1 MQKLYKIEI
10 FDNAFNLVG
19 HSAILEPEV
28 VYDYISMSTTSSACL
43 DELPNIRQYQL
54 AHITDNDGQ
63 ITFQGIVYGFV
74 QEKKALMQVILKPL
88 LSLTDRDFSTAGYLT
103 TYSTVE
109 GWIEHFLKTTYQGNE
124 NVPASYTTIE
134 IHTTTQT
141 TLSSDTNAA
150 TGPTMNMYDFI
161 VSALQSYSV
170 IVHAWFDPQS
180 KILNFEI
187 GADGKPSVTIE
198 ADLENVISKTF
209 NVDGDGER
217 FNLAHLIYQ
226 DSDGAQT
233 VRWFAL
239 NTDGTIVESTPPNYN
254 LSGIA
259 PPLMMT
265 SKVIGTGTTAPTESE
280 WQEKAR
286 EILKPSADSQEI
298 SLSVSMADKLVRVGL
313 EDIGRTATILHNG
326 ITYSAIFTAVDITK
340 GIKTLTFGFARTDLT
355 SLLKLQRREV
365 TW

>member
-28 VYDYISMSTTSSACL
+28 VYDYISMSTTSIACL
-43 DELPNIRQYQL
+43 DEMPNIRQYQL

-109 GWIEHFLKTTYQGNE
+109 GWIEHFLKTSYLGSE
-124 NVPASYTTIE
+124 NVPASYTTIK
-134 IHTTTQT
+134 IQTTTQT
-141 TLSSDTNAA
+141 AIDADLSAA
-150 TGPTMNMYDFI
+150 TGQTMNMYDFA
-161 VSALQSYSV
+161 VSALQLYGV
-170 IVHAWFDPQS
+170 IVRAWFDPQS
-180 KILNFEI
+180 KRLSFEI
-187 GADGKPSVTIE
+187 GLDREPPVTIE
-198 ADLENVISKTF
+198 ADLENVIDKTF
-209 NVDGDGER
+209 NMDGDGEQ
-217 FNLAHLIYQ
+217 FNLVQLIHQ
-226 DSDGAQT
+226 NSDGEQT

-280 WQEKAR
+280 WREKAR

>member
-10 FDNAFNLVG
+10 FDNTFKLVG
-19 HSAILEPEV
+19 HSAILEPEF
-28 VYDYISMSTTSSACL
+28 VYDYISMSTTSIACL
-43 DELPNIRQYQL
+43 DEMPNIRQYQL

-141 TLSSDTNAA
+141 AIDADLSAA
-150 TGPTMNMYDFI
+150 TGQTMNMYDFA
-161 VSALQSYSV
+161 VSALQLYGV
-170 IVHAWFDPQS
+170 IVRAWFDPQS
-180 KILNFEI
+180 KRLSFEI
-187 GADGKPSVTIE
+187 GLDREPPVTIE
-198 ADLENVISKTF
+198 ADLENVIDKTF
-209 NVDGDGER
+209 NMDGDGEQ
-217 FNLAHLIYQ
+217 FNLVQLIHQ
-226 DSDGAQT
+226 NSDGEQT

-239 NTDGTIVESTPPNYN
+239 NADGSIVESTPPNYD
-254 LSGIA
+254 LGGIT

-265 SKVIGTGTTAPTESE
+265 SQAIGTGTTAPTESE
-280 WQEKAR
+280 WMEKAR
-286 EILKPSADSQEI
+286 EILKPAADSQEI

-326 ITYSAIFTAVDITK
+326 ITYVAIFTAVDITK

>member
-28 VYDYISMSTTSSACL
+28 VYDYISMSTTSIACL
-43 DELPNIRQYQL
+43 DEMPNIRQYQL
-54 AHITDNDGQ
+54 AHITDNDGSVA
-63 ITFQGIVYGFV
+63 FQGVVYGFM
-74 QEKKALMQVILKPL
+74 QEKNAMMQVTLKPL
-88 LSLTDRDFSTAGYLT
+88 LSLIDRDFPVSGYIT

-109 GWIEHFLKTTYQGNE
+109 SWLEYFLKTSYLGSE
-124 NVPASYTTIE
+124 NVPASYTTIK
-134 IHTTTQT
+134 IQTTTQT
-141 TLSSDTNAA
+141 AIDADLSAA
-150 TGPTMNMYDFI
+150 TGQTMNMYDFA
-161 VSALQSYSV
+161 VSALQLYGV
-170 IVHAWFDPQS
+170 IVRAWFDPQS
-180 KILNFEI
+180 KRLSFEI
-187 GADGKPSVTIE
+187 GLDREPPVTIE
-198 ADLENVISKTF
+198 ADLENVIDKTF
-209 NVDGDGER
+209 NMDGDGEQ
-217 FNLAHLIYQ
+217 FNLVQLIHQ
-226 DSDGAQT
+226 NSDGEQT

-239 NTDGTIVESTPPNYN
+239 NADGSIVESTPPNYD
-254 LSGIA
+254 LGGIT

-265 SKVIGTGTTAPTESE
+265 SQAIGAGTTAPTESE
-280 WQEKAR
+280 WREKAR

-355 SLLKLQRREV
+355 SLLKLQRRGV

>member
-1 MQKLYKIEI
+1 M
-10 FDNAFNLVG
+10 
-19 HSAILEPEV
+19 
-28 VYDYISMSTTSSACL
+28 
-43 DELPNIRQYQL
+43 
-54 AHITDNDGQ
+54 
-63 ITFQGIVYGFV
+63 
-74 QEKKALMQVILKPL
+74 
-88 LSLTDRDFSTAGYLT
+88 
-103 TYSTVE
+103 
-109 GWIEHFLKTTYQGNE
+109 
-124 NVPASYTTIE
+124 
-134 IHTTTQT
+134 
-141 TLSSDTNAA
+141 
-150 TGPTMNMYDFI
+150 
-161 VSALQSYSV
+161 
-170 IVHAWFDPQS
+170 
-180 KILNFEI
+180 
-187 GADGKPSVTIE
+187 TIE
-198 ADLENVISKTF
+198 AYLENFIYKTF
-209 NVDGDGER
+209 NMDGAGDQFYLVQHIHQNSDGE
-217 FNLAHLIYQ
+217 
-226 DSDGAQT
+226 QT